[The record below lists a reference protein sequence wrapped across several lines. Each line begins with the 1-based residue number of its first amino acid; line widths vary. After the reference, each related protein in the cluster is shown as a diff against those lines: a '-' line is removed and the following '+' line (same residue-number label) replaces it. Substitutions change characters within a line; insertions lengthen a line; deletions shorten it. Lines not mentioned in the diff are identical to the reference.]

1 MKDWK
6 KKICLGTVCLL
17 SAPLTLAKKVL
28 CACVPDL
35 HINLT
40 SRRYY
45 EILIIV
51 HLKESGPEL
60 HPNFSHVEQRI
71 LCLAVLQTSSAA
83 NLTG

>member
-51 HLKESGPEL
+51 HLKESAL
-60 HPNFSHVEQRI
+60 NYI
-71 LCLAVLQTSSAA
+71 QTSPMLSRGFCAWQFYKP
-83 NLTG
+83 LLLPT